1 MTKDLP
7 MIDLPDVTFT
17 VEQVK
22 AAEFA
27 SALDAQLATT
37 ADGTALV
44 PIGMVF
50 FVLCRDSATIFE
62 RLGVHWDRA
71 LFGGVRLEYTR
82 QVRAGEQLV
91 AGSRFLSYRERA
103 SAEAQ
108 ERLGILELETCYYAL
123 DGQLVLRE
131 VSTLIARGGLE
142 LS

>member
-1 MTKDLP
+1 MDLST
-7 MIDLPDVTFT
+7 IELPDVTFT

-27 SALDAQLATT
+27 HALDTQLATE
-37 ADGTALV
+37 ADGAALV

-62 RLGVHWDRA
+62 RLGVRWDRA
-71 LFGGVRLEYTR
+71 LFGGVRLEYAR
-82 QVRAGEQLV
+82 QIRAGEQLV
-91 AGSRFLSYRERA
+91 ARSRFLSYRERP
-103 SAEAQ
+103 SAEG
-108 ERLGILELETCYYAL
+108 RLGILELETCYSTS